1 MFNEI
6 RALDQQISQLRA
18 QRDELFKIQKAEAVK
33 LVRSLVNQF
42 QLTPAQVNL
51 SSLSR
56 SQAPVKLKRPT
67 TFYDPNRGLSW
78 DGTLSGKGRKP
89 DWIKAAIEDGTIEFF
104 RVNVQR
110 ASV

>member
-18 QRDELFKIQKAEAVK
+18 QRDELFKIQKVEAVK

-110 ASV
+110 AS

>member
-18 QRDELFKIQKAEAVK
+18 QRDELFKFQKAEAVK

-110 ASV
+110 AA

>member
-78 DGTLSGKGRKP
+78 TAPSSGKGRKP
-89 DWIKAAIEDGTIEFF
+89 EWIKAAIEDGTIEFF
-104 RVNVQR
+104 RVSVQR
-110 ASV
+110 AA

>member
-1 MFNEI
+1 M
-6 RALDQQISQLRA
+6 
-18 QRDELFKIQKAEAVK
+18 
-33 LVRSLVNQF
+33 
-42 QLTPAQVNL
+42 
-51 SSLSR
+51 SR
-56 SQAPVKLKRPT
+56 NPLPPSTKRPT

-110 ASV
+110 AS

>member
-110 ASV
+110 AA

>member
-6 RALDQQISQLRA
+6 RALDEQISQLRA
-18 QRDELFKIQKAEAVK
+18 RREELFKVQKTEAMS

-67 TFYDPNRGLSW
+67 TFYDPNRGFSW

-89 DWIKAAIEDGTIEFF
+89 EWIKAAIEDGTIEFF

-110 ASV
+110 AA

>member
-110 ASV
+110 AS

>member
-18 QRDELFKIQKAEAVK
+18 QREELFRIQKAEVVK

-56 SQAPVKLKRPT
+56 SQASVKLKRPT

-110 ASV
+110 AL

>member
-6 RALDQQISQLRA
+6 LALDQQIAQLRA
-18 QRDELFKIQKAEAVK
+18 RRDELFKTQKAEAIRV
-33 LVRSLVNQF
+33 VRSMVDEF

-56 SQAPVKLKRPT
+56 SHAPVKLKRPT

-78 DGTLSGKGRKP
+78 DGTLTGKGRKP
-89 DWIKAAIEDGTIEFF
+89 EWIKAAIEDGTIEFF
-104 RVNVQR
+104 RVSVQR
-110 ASV
+110 AA

>member
-42 QLTPAQVNL
+42 QLTPAEVNR

-89 DWIKAAIEDGTIEFF
+89 EWIKAAIEDGTIEFF
-104 RVNVQR
+104 RVSVQR
-110 ASV
+110 AA

>member
-18 QRDELFKIQKAEAVK
+18 QRDELFKIQKVEADK

-51 SSLSR
+51 SSLTP

-110 ASV
+110 AS

>member
-18 QRDELFKIQKAEAVK
+18 QRDELFKFQKAEAVK

-56 SQAPVKLKRPT
+56 SQAPVKLKWPT

-110 ASV
+110 AA

>member
-89 DWIKAAIEDGTIEFF
+89 EWIKAAIEDGTIEFF
-104 RVNVQR
+104 RVSVQR
-110 ASV
+110 AA